1 MWLFVV
7 VQGDEIVVTS
17 ETGFRGVYVITPA
30 DRENRSGARELEA
43 CSCESRSSLE
53 LRRDSLSF

>member
-7 VQGDEIVVTS
+7 VQSDEIVVTS
-17 ETGFRGVYVITPA
+17 ETGGVYVITPA
-30 DRENRSGARELEA
+30 DRENRSGARGLEA

>member
-43 CSCESRSSLE
+43 CSCEVKIVP
-53 LRRDSLSF
+53 